1 MDNQITFWSQQV
13 EDQIIGKYAV
23 DSELLDKALMNC
35 SNDAYLERSMSLNTQ
50 NMIHSDRLSKEEDQ
64 LNKIVKPILY
74 ELLKEGSVDLTP
86 KNDSNE
92 KFFDL
97 KS

>member
-1 MDNQITFWSQQV
+1 
-13 EDQIIGKYAV
+13 
-23 DSELLDKALMNC
+23 
-35 SNDAYLERSMSLNTQ
+35 
-50 NMIHSDRLSKEEDQ
+50 MIHSDRLSKEEDQ
-64 LNKIVKPILY
+64 INKIVKPILY

-97 KS
+97 KAAAGTKSEEGKLRSLVLRLQIGCSLVPINSA